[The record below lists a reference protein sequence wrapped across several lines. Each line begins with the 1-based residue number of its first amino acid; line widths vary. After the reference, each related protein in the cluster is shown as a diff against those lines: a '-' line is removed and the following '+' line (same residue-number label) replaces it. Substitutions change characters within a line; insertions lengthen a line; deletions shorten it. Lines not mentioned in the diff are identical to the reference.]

1 MLIDICTQHFFVAL
15 FPYAGDSTPLCLP
28 VPSPSVFKMGT
39 RLTGNILLV
48 VSLWWT
54 STPLRGSSNTPRHC
68 MVHAKE
74 TGISFGCSDLW
85 SMFTI
90 SLLLNILNAILNL
103 SKYQSQS
110 HQLAVWSL
118 RSEVSS
124 LKSAG
129 RVLQTVRS
137 AVWILHSELCRL
149 SSAAWGLQSE
159 VCSLRFAGRVLQ
171 PVSTEVYS
179 LNSAACSLQT
189 DICSVRSADRVL
201 QSKFYIVNRF
211 WSRPAV

>member
-1 MLIDICTQHFFVAL
+1 
-15 FPYAGDSTPLCLP
+15 
-28 VPSPSVFKMGT
+28 MGT
-39 RLTGNILLV
+39 RLTGNILLG

-54 STPLRGSSNTPRHC
+54 STPSRGSSNTPRHC
-68 MVHAKE
+68 MLHAKE
-74 TGISFGCSDLW
+74 TGISSSRLDLW
-85 SMFTI
+85 PMCTI
-90 SLLLNILNAILNL
+90 TLLLNVLNVILNL

-118 RSEVSS
+118 QSEVCRSS
-124 LKSAG
+124 SADCE
-129 RVLQTVRS
+129 VRS
-137 AVWILHSELCRL
+137 LN
-149 SSAAWGLQSE
+149 SAFWALQVEFCSLRSTVWGLQSE

-211 WSRPAV
+211 WSRPAVKGTVCIESYRVPMRSAVYF

>member
-1 MLIDICTQHFFVAL
+1 
-15 FPYAGDSTPLCLP
+15 
-28 VPSPSVFKMGT
+28 MGT
-39 RLTGNILLV
+39 WLTGNILLR

-54 STPLRGSSNTPRHC
+54 NTPSRGSSNTPRHR
-68 MVHAKE
+68 MPHAKE
-74 TGISFGCSDLW
+74 TGISSSRLDLW
-85 SMFTI
+85 PMCTI
-90 SLLLNILNAILNL
+90 TLLLNVLNVILNL

-118 RSEVSS
+118 RSEVCS

-159 VCSLRFAGRVLQ
+159 VCSQRFAGRVLQ